1 MSYQKYLSQAWRE
14 QQVKSHSYCT
24 HYAINLLI
32 VCLLFFFAC
41 QLHAQPLEFPSASCK
56 VDITES
62 FIAKA
67 IPNNPVDRPT
77 TGWTKVEH
85 FPDFINSHWK
95 DYSGNAWYKIHWTY
109 DCKNKP
115 DFPLSLVISHINMAG
130 KVYLNDDLI
139 WKDQSLT
146 EPLSRSWNIPRTW
159 QIPISAIKAKE
170 NTVWI
175 YVASASIQEG
185 NLGHVH
191 IGPYDQMQPLYQ
203 EYQFKQKTLIAIG
216 FLIEV
221 IIGIFYFMVWII
233 YRKESAYLWISLAV
247 LFWLGY
253 TSFFLLYSTPLSS
266 IQVDRLL
273 AWLFSTYT
281 LISCV
286 SIWRFA
292 NLKFPRI
299 EKLLLYI
306 FLLVTTVLAVIPD
319 EYLKQTIQ
327 FLFILN
333 MIIFLLENATYPFLT
348 YKSKQIEVYLMA
360 GLHAFFVPV
369 AIHDAYQILTYQ
381 NEFWSPFISPFSAL
395 FLGLL
400 LGLRLY
406 RNNKVISQF
415 NKTLKDEIDNVTQK
429 LSSSLNSQYQLA
441 LENTRLQ
448 ERVNLSRDLH
458 DGIGGSIVRSIELV
472 SRNDHLE
479 KEKFLSILKLLS
491 NDLRQIIDHG
501 SSLDAKI
508 PDSPILWVAP
518 TRHRFMEIFDELH
531 IAAHWQIPDKW
542 NTSPT
547 PLQCLTLTRILE
559 EALTNIIKHSQAN
572 EIRIGL
578 EQAEQTLILNIQDNG
593 VGFDPECIIEAKH
606 IGLQSMKIRAQRANG
621 TLNIRSSEQGTH
633 IQVVLSS

>member
-1 MSYQKYLSQAWRE
+1 MRE
-14 QQVKSHSYCT
+14 QQVESYPYCT
-24 HYAINLLI
+24 HYGVNLLI
-32 VCLLFFFAC
+32 LCLLFFFVC
-41 QLHAQPLEFPSASCK
+41 QLHAQSPESSSTSCK
-56 VDITES
+56 AYITES

-67 IPNNPVDRPT
+67 IPNNPVERPT
-77 TGWTKVEH
+77 TGWAKVEH

-95 DYSGNAWYKIHWTY
+95 DYKGNAWYKIHWTY

-115 DFPLSLVISHINMAG
+115 DHPLSLVISHINMAG
-130 KVYLNDDLI
+130 KVYLNDDLL

-146 EPLSRSWNIPRTW
+146 EPLSRSWNIPRSW
-159 QIPISAIKAKE
+159 QIPISALKTKE
-170 NTVWI
+170 NTIWI

-191 IGPYDQMQPLYQ
+191 IGPYNQLLPLYQ
-203 EYQFKQKTLIAIG
+203 EYQFKQKTLISIG
-216 FLIEV
+216 FLINV

-233 YRKESAYLWISLAV
+233 YRKESAYLWISANV

-253 TSFFLLYSTPLSS
+253 SLFFLLYSTPLSS

-281 LISCV
+281 LVSCV

-299 EKLLLYI
+299 EKLLLFI
-306 FLLVTTVLAVIPD
+306 FFLATAVLAVIPD
-319 EYLKQTIQ
+319 EYLKQTIH
-327 FLFILN
+327 FFFILN
-333 MIIFLLENATYPFLT
+333 MIIFLLENSTYPFLT

-406 RNNKVISQF
+406 RNNKVISRF

-441 LENTRLQ
+441 LENIRLQ

-508 PDSPILWVAP
+508 PDSPILWAAP

-542 NTSPT
+542 NKSPT

-559 EALTNIIKHSQAN
+559 EALTNIIKHSQAS
-572 EIRIGL
+572 EISIGL
-578 EQAEQTLILNIQDNG
+578 EQTEQALILNIRDNG

-621 TLNIRSSEQGTH
+621 TLNILSSGRGTH
-633 IQVVLSS
+633 IQVMLSF